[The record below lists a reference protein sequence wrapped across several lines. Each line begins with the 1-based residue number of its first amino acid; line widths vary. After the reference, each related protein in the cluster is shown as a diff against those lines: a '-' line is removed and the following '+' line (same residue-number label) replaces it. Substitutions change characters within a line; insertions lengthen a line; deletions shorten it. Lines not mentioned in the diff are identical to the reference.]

1 MKLKYAIMVLALL
14 AMPFAQASIEK
25 PHWSVGDYWEYTG
38 SYSIRESIA
47 YENYTFDLDIS
58 TQNLQL
64 KVDVVDVEI
73 KTIEDNTVACYKTEV
88 EATADG
94 ALHVETN
101 FFGSQQSIDGTFTIE
116 ATGNIYFTTKNLSM
130 VSNENDIYL
139 NLTTDIPI
147 PNLPSGRVEV
157 AADYNPPLDF
167 LNFPIS
173 KGETWE
179 ASSYATLYYGE
190 TPTSGPVSFSF
201 ECTSESGDECIIQ
214 STFNPFGDLLMTDEN
229 IFMFW
234 SEKVGMLQQ
243 IMNAGGNQTLNIQLS
258 DYSYE
263 GKENIPPKAKISFEP
278 VQPKVGTNIF
288 FKSES
293 TDTDGNIVSWH
304 WDFGDDSSSN
314 QQSPSHK
321 YTKAGTY
328 TVTLTVMDNYGNEDS
343 ATVTLTIES
352 SGGGSTPGFEMI
364 FAFIAILLIVTAG
377 KKRLGNFK

>member
-1 MKLKYAIMVLALL
+1 MKLKYAVVILALL
-14 AMPFAQASIEK
+14 ALPSAHAAIEK

-38 SYSIRESIA
+38 SYSVRESVT
-47 YENYTFDLDIS
+47 YENYTFEIDIS

-64 KVDVVDVEI
+64 RVDVVDVEI
-73 KTIEDNTVACYKTEV
+73 KTVDATSVACYKTEV

-101 FFGSQQSIDGTFTIE
+101 FFGGQQSIDGTFTIE

-130 VSNENDIYL
+130 LSNENDIYL
-139 NLTTDIPI
+139 NLTTDVPI
-147 PNLPSGRVEV
+147 PNLPSGRVKV

-173 KGETWE
+173 KGEEWE

-201 ECTSESGDECIIQ
+201 TCTSESGDECIIQ
-214 STFNPFGDLLMTDEN
+214 STFNPFGDLLMSDDS

-234 SEKVGMLQQ
+234 SETVGMFQQ
-243 IMNAGGNQTLNIQLS
+243 IMNAGGNQTLNIQLT

-263 GKENIPPKAKISFEP
+263 GRENIPPQAEISFEP
-278 VQPKVGTNIF
+278 LQPKVNTNIF

-293 TDTDGNIVSWH
+293 TDTDGSIVSWH
-304 WDFGDDSSSN
+304 WDFGDGSSST
-314 QQSPSHK
+314 QQNPSHK

-328 TVTLTVMDNYGNEDS
+328 TVTLTVMDNYGDEDS
-343 ATVTLTIES
+343 ATKTLTIES
-352 SGGGSTPGFEMI
+352 AGGGSNTPGFEI
-364 FAFIAILLIVTAG
+364 ILVFVALLALIGA
-377 KKRLGNFK
+377 KKKIR